1 MVKKVRNEKVKSG
14 HEKSDHNSGKTQSAP
29 EPKPAAAADGQLGI
43 MTRAILNDRGRFG
56 TLRGYSVGDFRE
68 LVDTVHK
75 ELQTYGPMQVSRAKI
90 GVPYAILNA
99 DSFSTYEKTKDTVK
113 VGSSITWRTED
124 RSLESSLYVGRPEI
138 LENIANLVGDDEL
151 VLQTLKR
158 LGSTY
163 GKDLGIFLLSSV
175 VSGALGSIAK
185 VGKLATA
192 ARFTG
197 KVVKTGGSFYGTG
210 DLLRN
215 LYNECIPNG
224 VATLAV
230 VPKAIG
236 YTPKQVNDYRSLI
249 DKLEHCATTA

>member
-1 MVKKVRNEKVKSG
+1 MVKELKNEKVKG
-14 HEKSDHNSGKTQSAP
+14 GPEKGDHNSGKTQSAP
-29 EPKPAAAADGQLGI
+29 EPKPAATADGQLSI
-43 MTRAILNDRGRFG
+43 MTRAILNDRGRFK

-68 LVDTVHK
+68 LADTVHK
-75 ELQTYGPMQVSRAKI
+75 ELQTYGPMQVSRTKI

-113 VGSSITWRTED
+113 VGSSVTWRTED
-124 RSLESSLYVGRPEI
+124 RSLESTLYVGKPEI
-138 LENIANLVGDDEL
+138 LETIADLIGDDEL
-151 VLQTLKR
+151 VLQTFKR

-163 GKDLGIFLLSSV
+163 GKDLGILLLSSV
-175 VSGALGSIAK
+175 VGGALGSIAK
-185 VGKLATA
+185 VGKLATV

-197 KVVKTGGSFYGTG
+197 KVVKTGGSFYGAG

-224 VATLAV
+224 VATLVV
-230 VPKAIG
+230 VPRAAG
-236 YTPKQVNDYRSLI
+236 YTAQQVNDYCSLI